1 MKKLLAAATACC
13 FVLGTWVYAKAYEG
27 GAVSGGGS
35 ISGEVKYAGTP
46 PAPKKLEVTK
56 DTDVCGKDKVSQELV
71 VGGNKGIKNAVV
83 FIAGIS
89 KGKKLEAKEAVLDQK
104 GCEYHPHVEIVAAGA
119 PLKILNS
126 DGILH
131 NIHTHSKVNSPVNKA
146 QPKFK
151 KEMTETIAKAE
162 IIPVKCDVHGWMSAV
177 LVVADNPYYVVTDD
191 NGAFK
196 LTDVPAGTYQ
206 LKIWHETLGE
216 QTKQVTVTAGGDAK
230 VSAEMK

>member
-13 FVLGTWVYAKAYEG
+13 FVLGTWAYAKAYEG

-35 ISGEVKYAGTP
+35 ISGEVKYAGAP
-46 PAPKKLEVTK
+46 PAPKKLEVSK
-56 DTDVCGKDKVSQELV
+56 DTDVCGKDKTSQDLV
-71 VGGNKGIKNAVV
+71 VGGNKGIKNAVI
-83 FIAGIS
+83 FIANIS

-104 GCEYHPHVEIVAAGA
+104 GCEYHPHVQVVTAGA
-119 PLKILNS
+119 PIKILNS

-131 NIHTHSKVNSPVNKA
+131 NIHTHSKINPPVNKA

-151 KEMTETIAKAE
+151 KEMTEKIEKAE
-162 IIPVKCDVHGWMSAV
+162 IVMVKCDVHGWMSAV
-177 LVVADNPYYVVTDD
+177 LAVADNPYYAVTDD
-191 NGAFK
+191 NGGFK

-206 LKIWHETLGE
+206 VKIWHETLGE

-230 VSAEMK
+230 VTAEMK